1 MSPSARDETWNG
13 FHHRQFGLTVLR
25 SCIEQERRW
34 ASLRGSVSCSH
45 FQAKLAVAVSAL
57 ILLVL
62 TTVSARAHEGD
73 ISVVSAASLDAEAP
87 AAPLS
92 IAYLGG
98 GFDDHTTKAPHG
110 IPQPELASYSAV
122 VEGSDGIE
130 QAANIF
136 AVEPRRLVILIPDL
150 PDGTAHLTVKRH
162 GLEVSDGQFTVRS
175 VSPGLFSAAGSGG
188 GLADA
193 RTLRVSTLDGS
204 ETSEEI
210 AFFNPNRGAYEPIP
224 LNPAAESSRLYL
236 ILRGTGIGNA
246 STVAASIGGV
256 TVPARIDASDETS
269 PGVDKV
275 RVGPLPVSLAQRQV
289 VDISL
294 SADGIQANV
303 VQVAFSPSSGEAVT
317 FNNQIVRVF
326 QGECQTCHRPDQVAP
341 FSLLDYKSA
350 KPWVHEIKSAVE
362 AGYMPPWK
370 PVAGHGEF
378 VGERRLSA
386 DEINLIARWVDAG
399 APEGEADDLPE
410 PLVFDPDWAL
420 GEPDFVIQTPTFA
433 PDPSGNDEYRCFSVA
448 IPAEITELRNIIGI
462 EIQPGNRKIVHH
474 LILYNDP
481 KSESIRLEAA
491 AADGKPGYE
500 CFGSARIPSRSL
512 NFAADSYLIGAWA
525 PGASP
530 TLTPEG
536 SGFLIR
542 PGSHIAV
549 QMHYHPDGT
558 EQSDST
564 RIGLHFSD
572 EPTEDNLLVAA
583 ALNTDFIIPAG
594 AERHEVR
601 ASFGYDSFLGTANP
615 FLRAFLDASGIFPA
629 DIIIVAPH
637 MHLLGKEIRMEKVSP
652 SGERTPMIYI
662 DDWDFDWQDFYTY
675 VEPLKFHAEDRL
687 EVVAIYDN
695 SAANPW
701 NPNSPPLPV
710 GWGERTTDEMCLAFA
725 ILRVPNLCG
734 WGICGQ

>member
-1 MSPSARDETWNG
+1 M
-13 FHHRQFGLTVLR
+13 
-25 SCIEQERRW
+25 
-34 ASLRGSVSCSH
+34 SCSH
-45 FQAKLAVAVSAL
+45 FQTKLAVAVSAL
-57 ILLVL
+57 ILLLLVK
-62 TTVSARAHEGD
+62 VPARAHEGD
-73 ISVVSAASLDAEAP
+73 ISVVSAASLTAEAP
-87 AAPLS
+87 VAPLS
-92 IAYLGG
+92 IAYLSGE
-98 GFDDHTTKAPHG
+98 FDDHTTKAPDG
-110 IPQPELASYSAV
+110 VPQPELASYTAV
-122 VEGSDGIE
+122 LEGSDGIE

-150 PDGTAHLTVKRH
+150 PDGAAHLSVKRH
-162 GLEVSDGQFTVRS
+162 GLEVSDGEFTVRS

-224 LNPAAESSRLYL
+224 LNPAAESSQLYL
-236 ILRGTGIGNA
+236 ILRGTGIRNA
-246 STVAASIGGV
+246 ATVAASIGGV
-256 TVPARIDASDETS
+256 TVPARIDASEETS

-275 RVGPLPVSLAQRQV
+275 RIGPLPLSLAQRQV
-289 VDISL
+289 VDINL
-294 SADGIQANV
+294 SADGIQANA

-341 FSLLDYKSA
+341 FSLLDYESA

-420 GEPDFVIQTPTFA
+420 GEPDFVIQTPAFA
-433 PDPSGNDEYRCFSVA
+433 PDPDGDDEYRCFSVA
-448 IPAEITELRNIIGI
+448 IPAEITQLSHITGI
-462 EIQPGNRKIVHH
+462 EIQPENRKIVHH
-474 LILYNDP
+474 LILFNDP
-481 KSESIRLEAA
+481 QSESIGLEAA
-491 AADGKPGYE
+491 SADGKPGYE
-500 CFGSARIPSRSL
+500 CFGSARISGNSL
-512 NFAADSYLIGAWA
+512 NFAADSYLFGAWA

-530 TLTPEG
+530 ALTPEG

-572 EPTEDNLLVAA
+572 ELTEDNLLVAA

-601 ASFGYDSFLGTANP
+601 ASFSYDSFLGTDYP

-675 VEPLKFHAEDRL
+675 VEPLELNAEDRL

-695 SAANPW
+695 SEANPW

-710 GWGERTTDEMCLAFA
+710 GWGERTTDEMCIAFA

-734 WGICGQ
+734 LGICGQ